1 MDLLRAFVDFAQAV
15 IRRDLL
21 LKICSTCSRI
31 VGEGRVK
38 LCQEVDRL
46 LVEDAG
52 IIPVVYG
59 QHQFLIERWVQE
71 LSPSAMTWY
80 LWKDVIMEPQA
91 E

>member
-1 MDLLRAFVDFAQAV
+1 
-15 IRRDLL
+15 
-21 LKICSTCSRI
+21 
-31 VGEGRVK
+31 VK

-59 QHQFLIERWVQE
+59 QHQFLIKPWVHE